1 MLSIDNIKTR
11 VMLPVGVAAL
21 VSGAYMSFSF
31 GAAMSLAHGITLGLL
46 TFVAAFMF
54 PLIDALKAAGAS
66 KIKSLALTALAVVF
80 LGAELFSH
88 VGYTV
93 GTRVENTEMTGVQNT
108 KYADTREAVVDHKA
122 NLGMW
127 KERLGKLTEQN
138 AWSATTTA
146 EALRSQLET
155 AQKAIDLEAA
165 RGGCKAKCLLEMDK
179 KAKIEAQIAIAEER
193 KDLTKQ
199 ITATQA
205 LIDKSREKAAA
216 TEYKSS
222 PIVNQ
227 TKFVAQLSTLSLD
240 PGAGPTTWVQIA
252 IGVLV
257 ALVTT
262 FLPPYVFELI
272 FGQAAH
278 KAPTTGFV
286 RGTAPSVPVAVPDE
300 TPQPARQNRAMIIER
315 MVDDTTFADM
325 LARLPGRRIA
335 A

>member
-1 MLSIDNIKTR
+1 MLTIDNIKTR
-11 VMLPVGVAAL
+11 IMLPVGVVAL
-21 VSGAYMSFSF
+21 VSGACMSFSF
-31 GAAMSLAHGITLGLL
+31 GAAMSLAHGVTLGLL

-54 PLIDALKAAGAS
+54 PLIDQLRINGAS
-66 KIKSLALTALAVVF
+66 TLKTGALTALAVVF

-122 NLGMW
+122 NLAMW
-127 KERLGKLTEQN
+127 KDRLAKLSEQN
-138 AWSATTTA
+138 GWAATTTA
-146 EALRSQLET
+146 EAFRAQLET
-155 AQKAIDLEAA
+155 AQKAIDLEAE
-165 RGGCKAKCLLEMDK
+165 RGGCKSKCLAEMDK
-179 KAKIEAQIAIAEER
+179 KAKLESQIAIAEER
-193 KDLTKQ
+193 KTLDKQ

-205 LIDKSREKAAA
+205 LIDKSREKAAT

-252 IGVLV
+252 IAVLV

-262 FLPPYVFELI
+262 FLPPYVFELV
-272 FGQAAH
+272 FGASAH
-278 KAPTTGFV
+278 KASDPEQPTTNFA
-286 RGTAPSVPVAVPDE
+286 RDQPPTAE
-300 TPQPARQNRAMIIER
+300 TASKGRNLIIER
-315 MVDDTTFADM
+315 TVDDRTFAEM
-325 LARLPGRRIA
+325 VANATRRQIA